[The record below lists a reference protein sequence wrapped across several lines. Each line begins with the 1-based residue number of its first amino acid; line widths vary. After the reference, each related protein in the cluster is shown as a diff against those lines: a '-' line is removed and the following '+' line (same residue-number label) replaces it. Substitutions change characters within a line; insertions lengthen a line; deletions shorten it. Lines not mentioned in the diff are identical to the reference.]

1 MYVRDTSQ
9 AAQTLQVSIHRRL
22 TGAQRLQLALDMSEL
37 ARELCLTRLRRS
49 HPEWT
54 DRDLK
59 RELLRYT
66 FLSTDGPR
74 AELPLPLR

>member
-1 MYVRDTSQ
+1 MRDTSQ
-9 AAQTLQVSIHRRL
+9 AAETLQARIHRGL
-22 TGAQRLQLALDMSEL
+22 TGAQRLQLALDMSEW
-37 ARELCLTRLRRS
+37 ARELCLTRLRRA

-59 RELLRYT
+59 RELLRYA
-66 FLSTDGPR
+66 FRSAGGPR